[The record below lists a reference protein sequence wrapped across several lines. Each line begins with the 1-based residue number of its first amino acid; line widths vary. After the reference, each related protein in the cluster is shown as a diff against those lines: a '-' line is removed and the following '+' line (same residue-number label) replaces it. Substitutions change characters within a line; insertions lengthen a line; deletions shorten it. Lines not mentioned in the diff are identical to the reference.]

1 MPERGKPRVSFFV
14 SARFTQ
20 KGGSDKK
27 EAGALKI
34 PFVLFCFVFIV
45 RAWKKAK
52 KNERKKTLKTRETGL
67 YIQHPWRMQRAPT

>member
-27 EAGALKI
+27 EAGALKF
-34 PFVLFCFVFIV
+34 PSFFLFCFYCESVEKG
-45 RAWKKAK
+45 KKK
-52 KNERKKTLKTRETGL
+52 REEENPQNKGNRVI
-67 YIQHPWRMQRAPT
+67 YPTSLADATCPT